1 MDMLVVAAMDLVT
14 DSPLLESEI
23 NPNVDILHRECI
35 I

>member
-14 DSPLLESEI
+14 DSLLLESETI
-23 NPNVDILHRECI
+23 PNVDILHRECI